1 MTDVLDW
8 QKNKYL
14 GSAPEKITY
23 LSKTNK
29 SKRSVGKHKNVCFST
44 SLSTPFWYFAVC
56 ALKYTLLDKRWQN
69 SPKQSRAVYTLLW
82 WGYSVN
88 PSPAPERSPN
98 WVSSLPK
105 SFFFFPIS
113 EEKVLLVCIWCD
125 LCHILSQPLAPWR
138 WLQGLVLKSGR
149 KRDRVTCSIANSCYP
164 CSFRYLLRPSS
175 QPHSPW
181 SSSSPTSLPR
191 WGLLHDS
198 PQLPVTFC
206 HQLLRTAAAF
216 QFLGF

>member
-1 MTDVLDW
+1 MQWKMTDVLDW

-23 LSKTNK
+23 LSKANK

-88 PSPAPERSPN
+88 PSPPPRKIPQLSKFTPQILLFLSYLRRKG
-98 WVSSLPK
+98 VTGLYLVRSLPYFVSTIGSLK
-105 SFFFFPIS
+105 MASRVSF
-113 EEKVLLVCIWCD
+113 EKW
-125 LCHILSQPLAPWR
+125 
-138 WLQGLVLKSGR
+138 
-149 KRDRVTCSIANSCYP
+149 
-164 CSFRYLLRPSS
+164 
-175 QPHSPW
+175 
-181 SSSSPTSLPR
+181 
-191 WGLLHDS
+191 
-198 PQLPVTFC
+198 
-206 HQLLRTAAAF
+206 
-216 QFLGF
+216 